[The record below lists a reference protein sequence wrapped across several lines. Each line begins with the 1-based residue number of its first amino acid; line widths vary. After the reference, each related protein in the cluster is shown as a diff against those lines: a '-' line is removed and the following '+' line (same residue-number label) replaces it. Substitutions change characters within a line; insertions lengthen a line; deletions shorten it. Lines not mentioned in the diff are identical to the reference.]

1 MAEGIRLAEKEDV
14 TVIMG
19 LEQGSIAHPWPEED
33 ILRLIT
39 DDDKFALVKEDEDGR
54 LSGYI
59 GVSVVAGEASVGNLV
74 VRADQRGKGLGTL
87 LVEMLID
94 ELKSRGAEEIFLEV
108 EDTNEPAR
116 SVYGKCG
123 FAEYN
128 RRRDY
133 YGAGRDAILM
143 KRAVIPAGL

>member
-1 MAEGIRLAEKEDV
+1 MADGIRFAQAEDV
-14 TVIMG
+14 AAVMA

-33 ILRLIT
+33 IRRLIT
-39 DDDKFALVKEDEDGR
+39 DNDKFALVLETEDNTII
-54 LSGYI
+54 GYI

-74 VRADQRGKGLGTL
+74 VAADQRGKGLGTL
-87 LVEMLID
+87 LVEALIE
-94 ELKSRGAEEIFLEV
+94 ELISRGAEEIFLEV
-108 EDTNEPAR
+108 EATNEPAR

-128 RRRDY
+128 SRKNY

-143 KRAVIPAGL
+143 KRAVRPAGL